1 MSNELVCT
9 CFGYEQPFEPTESHS
24 FSCVQDAG
32 HLTEK
37 EKALRQLLIRVFKLS
52 RSHLPMMAQAGNL
65 IEEACMTGMS
75 ELELNTSEHYQGLRR
90 RWEEEDKQ
98 AQPKAGTIELH
109 TNGALIPYMDG
120 VTRVGLSYW
129 PEKKDDNN

>member
-9 CFGYEQPFEPTESHS
+9 CDGHEQPFEPTESHS

-37 EKALRQLLIRVFKLS
+37 EKALRQLLIRVCKLS
-52 RSHLPMMAQAGNL
+52 KSHLPMMVQAGNL

-75 ELELNTSEHYQGLRR
+75 ELELNTSEHYEAGFAE
-90 RWEEEDKQ
+90 WE
-98 AQPKAGTIELH
+98 LS
-109 TNGALIPYMDG
+109 LIHI
-120 VTRVGLSYW
+120 
-129 PEKKDDNN
+129 